1 MNEGNGKQVDPAATP
16 RVSHDP
22 GPPMTASLMAR
33 LFGVPLLIV
42 TLIIGSAVVVV
53 LLFGSISSE
62 QERSVD
68 DLLAVMDREPTG
80 KVFDVALMPADKE
93 IWQAGKELAARLQKK
108 DAELST
114 EDLQK
119 IVARLS
125 ALIARDLPR
134 SASFREDRRG
144 VLHFAI
150 AALGATGEADS
161 IAPLRK
167 ALHAEDWQTRREAL
181 KALGAAHKT
190 VGARASAAEIASL
203 LDDPEATVRTVA
215 AFVLT
220 FLASPQDEDVLAQ
233 LQRACARPGEDRE
246 VRWNAAL
253 TLARLGS
260 SRSKDVLLA
269 MLDRRYWAE
278 GTPVRLEGG
287 GGGPTEKPM
296 PPGQVEAILRA
307 TVEAASNVQDA
318 DVRQAI
324 EALGKDESLLVREAV
339 RAALERLGK
348 KTENLP

>member
-1 MNEGNGKQVDPAATP
+1 MSEENHNQAGPAVTP
-16 RVSHDP
+16 PASHDP

-68 DLLAVMDREPTG
+68 DLLTAMEREPTG

-108 DAELST
+108 DAELSA
-114 EDLQK
+114 EDLRK
-119 IVARLS
+119 IVTRLS
-125 ALIARDLPR
+125 ALIARDLPM

-144 VLHFAI
+144 VLHFAL
-150 AALGATGEADS
+150 AALGATGEPDS

-167 ALHAEDWQTRREAL
+167 CLHAEDWQTRREAL
-181 KALGAAHKT
+181 KALGSAHKT
-190 VGARASAAEIASL
+190 VGAEASVAEVASL
-203 LDDPEATVRTVA
+203 LEDSEPTVRTVA

-220 FLASPQDEDVLAQ
+220 FLASPQDEGVLAQ
-233 LQRACARPGEDRE
+233 LERACARPDQDRE
-246 VRWNAAL
+246 ARWNAAL

-260 SRSKDVLLA
+260 PRSKDVLLA

-278 GTPVRLEGG
+278 SAPVRQESGG
-287 GGGPTEKPM
+287 TTTEKPM
-296 PPGQVEAILRA
+296 PPGQIEAILRA
-307 TVEAASNVQDA
+307 TVEAAAKVHDA

-339 RAALERLGK
+339 RAALERLDRTAGD
-348 KTENLP
+348 PP

>member
-1 MNEGNGKQVDPAATP
+1 MNEGNQGQVESTASPPA
-16 RVSHDP
+16 SHDA
-22 GPPMTASLMAR
+22 GPPMSASLMAR

-68 DLLAVMDREPTG
+68 DLLTAMEREPTG

-108 DAELST
+108 DSELSA
-114 EDLQK
+114 EDMRK
-119 IVARLS
+119 IVTRLS
-125 ALIARDLPR
+125 ALIARDLPL

-150 AALGATGEADS
+150 AALGATGEPDS

-181 KALGAAHKT
+181 KALGAAHRT
-190 VGARASAAEIASL
+190 AGAEASAAEVASL
-203 LDDPEATVRTVA
+203 LEDPEPTVRTVA

-220 FLASPQDEDVLAQ
+220 FLASPQDEGVLAQ
-233 LQRACARPGEDRE
+233 LQRACDRPDEDRE

-260 SRSKDVLLA
+260 PRSKDVLIA

-278 GTPVRLEGG
+278 GAPVRLEGG
-287 GGGPTEKPM
+287 GGAATEKPM
-296 PPGQVEAILRA
+296 PPGQVESILRA
-307 TVEAASNVQDA
+307 TIEAASKVRDA

-339 RAALERLGK
+339 RAAMERMEQKAG
-348 KTENLP
+348 NPP